1 MNTINERIKLVR
13 KDNNLTQKQFAD
25 RILVTQSYLSRLESG
40 KEMPNE
46 KLIKLIALEFN
57 VPTGW
62 LESGAG
68 SRTIG
73 ICSDDYYYRG
83 NSDAQQRLVKELLE
97 ELTIYLKEKN
107 NEVITSSVIG
117 IILEMKSFLESMSN
131 ESQGLQSITFEKISG
146 AIMELFIQLQKLST
160 DTEFESFN
168 SMAWISTSTLTK
180 SLAELKEVYF
190 NSGIYRYPDEDE

>member
-73 ICSDDYYYRG
+73 RCSDDYYYRD
-83 NSDAQQRLVKELLE
+83 NSDAQQRLMKEQLE
-97 ELTIYLKEKN
+97 ELAMYLKKQN
-107 NEVITSSVIG
+107 NEVISSYTST
-117 IILEMKSFLESMSN
+117 IILEMKSFLESISN
-131 ESQGLQSITFEKISG
+131 EPKGLQTATFEKI
-146 AIMELFIQLQKLST
+146 AVVIMELFIQLKKLST
-160 DTEFESFN
+160 YTKPESFN
-168 SMAWISTSTLTK
+168 SIAWLCTSTLTE
-180 SLAELKEVYF
+180 SLAELREIYF
-190 NSGIYRYPDEDE
+190 NPDLFRYPDEDK